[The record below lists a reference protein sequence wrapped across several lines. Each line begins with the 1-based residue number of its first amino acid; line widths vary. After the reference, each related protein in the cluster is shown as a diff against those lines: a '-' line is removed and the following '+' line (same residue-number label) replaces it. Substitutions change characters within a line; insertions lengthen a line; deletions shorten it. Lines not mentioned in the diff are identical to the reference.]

1 VVIFLETAE
10 LRIKER
16 KDITMRFWTENVDK
30 ILQFNDKPL
39 LLTKGSVSNKQM
51 EDKIDEI
58 YNLFDKRRKEF
69 EAIEADEEDLK
80 ALNQIENKL
89 KNRK

>member
-1 VVIFLETAE
+1 MVIFLETAE